1 MASNY
6 SDNTSTKSN
15 VEKDE
20 EKGRSLTDINAD
32 VSTILLIAIIIYVE
46 TIS

>member
-6 SDNTSTKSN
+6 SDNISTKSN

-20 EKGRSLTDINAD
+20 QKGRSLVDINAD
-32 VSTILLIAIIIYVE
+32 VSTILLIGIIIYVE